1 MQLESAK
8 ALLAGLWILVMGI
21 VTYLVNDSSLAT
33 WVALIGFTAIPIAAM
48 WRFWSNP
55 PQTISESINEARR
68 R

>member
-1 MQLESAK
+1 MQLDSAK
-8 ALLAGLWILVMGI
+8 ALLAGLWILVMGV

-48 WRFWSNP
+48 WRFWSVP
-55 PQTISESINEARR
+55 SQTMSESINEARR

>member
-8 ALLAGLWILVMGI
+8 ALLAGLWILVMGV

-48 WRFWSNP
+48 WRFWSVP
-55 PQTISESINEARR
+55 SQTMSESINEARR